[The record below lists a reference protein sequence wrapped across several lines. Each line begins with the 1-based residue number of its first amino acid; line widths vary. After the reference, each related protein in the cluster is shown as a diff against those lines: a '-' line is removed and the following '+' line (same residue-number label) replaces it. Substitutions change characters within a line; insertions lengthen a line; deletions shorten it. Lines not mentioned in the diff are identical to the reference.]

1 MLHVSPFQSLD
12 NTVVS
17 ILFIKVSPNE
27 NQDVL
32 RGKRCLRS
40 RFHSHFVSKRTNDFQ
55 ACLGAIFDLLS
66 SCSQCCRS
74 TSQNWSRLFVTQL
87 VKIRLS
93 KKNNFKMTSSNFNF
107 IDEHKMILY
116 LCIGLYWNHPCHYRF
131 LKLHTLKEQRRSYAW
146 LYVLHFDKPI
156 QAPFCFFVINK
167 PNCMFSRKIKDKYH

>member
-1 MLHVSPFQSLD
+1 MLHVSPFQSLN

-32 RGKRCLRS
+32 RSKRCLRS

-66 SCSQCCRS
+66 SCSQCFRS
-74 TSQNWSRLFVTQL
+74 TYQNWSRLFVTQL

-116 LCIGLYWNHPCHYRF
+116 LCIGLY
-131 LKLHTLKEQRRSYAW
+131 
-146 LYVLHFDKPI
+146 
-156 QAPFCFFVINK
+156 
-167 PNCMFSRKIKDKYH
+167 